1 MKKSTFLVIAALVFA
16 AAGCGG
22 ESAEEGAEVTGE
34 MDEAPEGVAVTEDA
48 VLSDDDAGD
57 VAGASDTAER
67 PMEQVRAELATLT
80 DIIRVSY
87 EELLETDPEAAGTI
101 EVSFGITPEGS
112 VVDLKVS
119 SEPSL
124 ESLYPDL
131 EYAVMAME
139 FVPLAGRSDTLP
151 VTVPIELTPPEAAP
165 EAASE

>member
-1 MKKSTFLVIAALVFA
+1 MKKSAFIFIAALVFA

-22 ESAEEGAEVTGE
+22 ESAEEEAEATGE
-34 MDEAPEGVAVTEDA
+34 MSGTPEDVAVTEEEMPSEDA
-48 VLSDDDAGD
+48 AGD
-57 VAGASDTAER
+57 FAGASDMAER
-67 PMEQVRAELATLT
+67 PMEQVRAELASLS
-80 DIIRVSY
+80 DIVRVSY

-112 VVDLKVS
+112 VVDIEVS
-119 SEPSL
+119 ADPSL
-124 ESLYPDL
+124 ESLYPEL